1 MPFIPA
7 NAIDGAITIAVLVIA
22 FIGWLVQ
29 MAGQNKGPQPPA
41 NRPRPAGPPANRPE
55 MRRDKSLQSEIDAFL
70 REVGSTR
77 KPPQKEE
84 EAIEILDDVEVATAR
99 QPLAS
104 RREPIA
110 ANLPSATVADA
121 RTQPTSAPSEW
132 DAEFQRRRERL
143 VSTIAE
149 RHLASTQLG
158 AEMRQHVDEYMQ
170 ESNRLRREK
179 EQIERSLAD
188 ANAQIRAMRAQT
200 SEPSGG
206 GVRPAGRAAVAALLK
221 DKRSVKDAIIVNEI
235 LAKPRAL
242 RSPARQRSPE
252 R

>member
-1 MPFIPA
+1 MPIIPA

-29 MAGQNKGPQPPA
+29 MAGQNKGPQPQV
-41 NRPRPAGPPANRPE
+41 NRPRPAVPPANRPE

-77 KPPQKEE
+77 RPPQKEE
-84 EAIEILDDVEVATAR
+84 DAIEILDDDVEVVSPR
-99 QPLAS
+99 QPLTS
-104 RREPIA
+104 RREPI
-110 ANLPSATVADA
+110 S
-121 RTQPTSAPSEW
+121 SAPSSPVVMAETRPQRTGAPSAW
-132 DAEFQRRRERL
+132 DLEQQRRRERL

-149 RHLASTQLG
+149 RHLESAPLG
-158 AEMRQHVDEYMQ
+158 AEMRQHVEEYMA

-179 EQIERSLAD
+179 EQVERSLAD
-188 ANAQIRAMRAQT
+188 AKAQIAAMSATT
-200 SEPSGG
+200 SGATGG
-206 GVRPAGRAAVAALLK
+206 GFRPAGRAIVAGLLR
-221 DKRSVKDAIIVNEI
+221 DKRSIKDAIVINEI

-242 RSPARQRSPE
+242 RAPE